1 MCSCL
6 SNDESVIR
14 FIIRVMYIYTCIC
27 IKLNAIINAIA
38 ETAVCNDSV
47 YLDICVFSYL
57 DNIPDS
63 VFHCADKFV

>member
-1 MCSCL
+1 MFVQWRISHTVNNK
-6 SNDESVIR
+6 SYV
-14 FIIRVMYIYTCIC
+14 YIYTCIC

-57 DNIPDS
+57 DKIPNS
-63 VFHCADKFV
+63 VFDCVDKFV

>member
-1 MCSCL
+1 
-6 SNDESVIR
+6 
-14 FIIRVMYIYTCIC
+14 MYMYL